1 MQDYQYE
8 QIENNIEQP
17 PGFRALKPEDM
28 DKIDNCL
35 TVEELDDHFEHFQV
49 NNTI

>member
-17 PGFRALKPEDM
+17 PEFRALKPEDM
-28 DKIDNCL
+28 DKSENCL
-35 TVEELDDHFEHFQV
+35 TIEKRHVMEELK
-49 NNTI
+49 